1 MGHLLNSGNTGASFL
16 IWDSWIRQGFGQGC
30 RPGPQRP
37 RIRALYH
44 LTSPMGRWNPACSE
58 TAAEKATSAFSSSLQ
73 WPSVHRF
80 AAVHGGDFMALK
92 QELVTLPHLD
102 LTKDIVH
109 IIAPDNTLAGATSP
123 FGSLGP
129 DQQQKVRAHH
139 QRVRLAP
146 MQLSCNY
153 PAMLLSGFTLS
164 SCCLEMLH
172 QPQQPPASHLSSSH
186 SSPIQRELRA
196 LCAPTIDP
204 TIADAKSRL

>member
-1 MGHLLNSGNTGASFL
+1 
-16 IWDSWIRQGFGQGC
+16 
-30 RPGPQRP
+30 
-37 RIRALYH
+37 
-44 LTSPMGRWNPACSE
+44 MGRWNPACSE

-102 LTKDIVH
+102 HTKDIVH

-196 LCAPTIDP
+196 LCDATIDA

>member
-1 MGHLLNSGNTGASFL
+1 MGYLLNCGNTGASFL
-16 IWDSWIRQGFGQGC
+16 IWDSWTAGVLDGGVGRDLEGRGSGLSTISPCLWVGGTLHAARQLQK
-30 RPGPQRP
+30 RPSQPSA
-37 RIRALYH
+37 RACK
-44 LTSPMGRWNPACSE
+44 R
-58 TAAEKATSAFSSSLQ
+58 
-73 WPSVHRF
+73 PSVHRF

-102 LTKDIVH
+102 HTEDIVH

-129 DQQQKVRAHH
+129 DQQQEVRAHH

-172 QPQQPPASHLSSSH
+172 QPQQPPAGHLSSSH

>member
-1 MGHLLNSGNTGASFL
+1 M
-16 IWDSWIRQGFGQGC
+16 
-30 RPGPQRP
+30 
-37 RIRALYH
+37 IRALYH

-58 TAAEKATSAFSSSLQ
+58 TAAEKAISAFSSSLQ

-80 AAVHGGDFMALK
+80 AAVHGGGFMALK

-196 LCAPTIDP
+196 LCDATIDA
-204 TIADAKSRL
+204 TIADAKNRL